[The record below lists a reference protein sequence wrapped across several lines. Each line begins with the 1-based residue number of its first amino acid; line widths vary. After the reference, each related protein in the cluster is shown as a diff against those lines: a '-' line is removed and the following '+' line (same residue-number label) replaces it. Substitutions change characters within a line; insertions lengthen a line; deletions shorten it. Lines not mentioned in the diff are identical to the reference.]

1 MASIRWVKKIEKE
14 VIKENYKNIEIHAIN
29 NLFTSLND
37 MNLNSVNEVNQI
49 INIVQNDD
57 IESDKNKEDNMKNC
71 DVNRI

>member
-29 NLFTSLND
+29 NLFTSLNE

>member
-1 MASIRWVKKIEKE
+1 
-14 VIKENYKNIEIHAIN
+14 
-29 NLFTSLND
+29 